1 MRQFTY
7 LKNNIDLLY
16 GHNFKVQIF
25 STYLLFYVLHK
36 IVFIIELIII
46 KIPN

>member
-1 MRQFTY
+1 MRRFTY
-7 LKNNIDLLY
+7 LKNNKDLLY

-25 STYLLFYVLHK
+25 SIYLLFYLLHK
-36 IVFIIELIII
+36 IVLIIELIII